1 MNSKKKNIIKQFQ
14 QKKVER
20 VKNSEKRYNKEK
32 RSKSDE
38 AYIKGDYKSSVSL
51 RSYGVKKALANGEK
65 VSGYGDDY
73 IDTKGM
79 KRSRYVKK
87 QNGENP
93 YEAKYLYVG
102 GKPKTITSDDGSKFQ
117 TRTRYLTDEE
127 KKSYENTGELYHKNY
142 RKAKSDLDT
151 ERHEG
156 GKFSDRLKTFDGNK
170 IKWDGLETA
179 KYNQKD
185 GKHLQNAMHYVTG
198 FAKDVFADP
207 VVDFLKGV
215 DRYES
220 AITNGVYAGVE
231 QLSNIAD
238 GKGATKDL
246 IKDVVKHS
254 LKESDETGWGTSS
267 ADNWRNMAKR
277 NGAEISPLEDK
288 ILGATGFV
296 ADILNPIDL
305 GGKVSNVLKGTAK
318 GAKNALKGV
327 SSATDVMSEVP
338 GFVPKAL
345 TDVRGKNFINKTNK
359 SSGASDDV
367 FFSLKTNKSLD
378 NTQIDRRLNNA
389 YDVAMSKREP
399 IKTGRSKLDS
409 FVARLDVSNIVPIS
423 EVNQNPMKTSNPM
436 DIKFRRKG
444 VSEEGGMFP
453 HNTHQFNVSGNT
465 LEALDGKYR
474 DVLTKQGDD
483 LVDYIDNLPD
493 REYDK
498 VIDYIRKK
506 DPELY

>member
-1 MNSKKKNIIKQFQ
+1 MSSKKKSFDKQFQ
-14 QKKVER
+14 QNKVNR
-20 VKNSEKRYNKEK
+20 VEKSEAKYNKEK

-51 RSYGVKKALANGEK
+51 RSYGVKKALAEGKK

-102 GKPKTITSDDGSKFQ
+102 GKPKTITSDDGSKFK

-127 KKSYENTGELYHKNY
+127 KESYENTGELYHKNY
-142 RKAKSDLDT
+142 RKAKSYLDT

-185 GKHLQNAMHYVTG
+185 GKHLQNLGHYAIG
-198 FAKDVFADP
+198 LGKDLIADP
-207 VVDFLKGV
+207 IVDFLKGV

-220 AITNGVYAGVE
+220 AITNGIYAGVE

-277 NGAEISPLEDK
+277 NGAKISTLEDK

-327 SSATDVMSEVP
+327 NSATDVMSEVP
-338 GFVPKAL
+338 GFVPKSL
-345 TDVRGKNFINKTNK
+345 TDVRGKNFINKN
-359 SSGASDDV
+359 
-367 FFSLKTNKSLD
+367 
-378 NTQIDRRLNNA
+378 
-389 YDVAMSKREP
+389 
-399 IKTGRSKLDS
+399 
-409 FVARLDVSNIVPIS
+409 
-423 EVNQNPMKTSNPM
+423 
-436 DIKFRRKG
+436 
-444 VSEEGGMFP
+444 
-453 HNTHQFNVSGNT
+453 
-465 LEALDGKYR
+465 LES
-474 DVLTKQGDD
+474 T
-483 LVDYIDNLPD
+483 I
-493 REYDK
+493 
-498 VIDYIRKK
+498 
-506 DPELY
+506 